1 MTEPDRTKQSVENLT
16 RAIQQAEIEQEHLR
30 PRDQATLVHPVEES
44 TFVPEKSPEL
54 LNRLHPKP
62 ARPRRPIKIIYK
74 PPVLHRIKSRYEAHL
89 VMALEPLNKAIEQY
103 VLSEYEGWVD
113 SARERL
119 PTFKQDAPT
128 EAQIKAGNYPMQH
141 IRMHGFEI
149 SIENKK
155 GTIRSGKSKEGKK
168 WSVKMAHDY
177 GYIRR
182 TEGADGDHLDVFIG
196 PYPKSEKIFVIYQ
209 VDPSTKRFDEHKVMF
224 GFDSQTKAKV
234 GYLANYEKG
243 WKGIGKIKELTV
255 DEFKDWLD
263 DADLRIDAH
272 VKRPGSRGGHI
283 IGYRHGEPI
292 YAGKHHVSAIQGYT
306 AKGGSLESKFPFSPK
321 HRESL
326 TSLVKASRQ
335 KHPELIHR
343 GMSFSKREWDSVWKK
358 YTTEGQVHQETG
370 FDSFTKERSRTA
382 AYGGGEIKVLLHL
395 KSKHHANIE
404 KHSIYPEEDE
414 SLTHDLKWKVKK
426 AEWGL
431 GGILHVYGTTLNSD
445 KQDSFRSDDEYEVIS
460 ALFGRIR
467 MGLLE
472 RETPITSSARYAA
485 QLAAAAVSG
494 RNLESIKPVLERVL
508 KVDPFQSEP
517 WLLPEARN
525 WITENVSLIKSVAS
539 SHLDDVEKLIYRM
552 VREGKPIKEVR
563 EELADRF
570 GVSKSRARLIAR
582 DQVNKYNGRLTKVR
596 QQNVG
601 IKEYKWFNV
610 QDVRVRGEPAKSS
623 GGKYPKAVPAHT
635 IMHEVRCRWDNPN
648 VYHNGKRWVPRT
660 GKMPKA
666 HPGEE
671 IQCILGTSYVNVF
684 NPVYRTFRNWFAGE
698 TSFLILE
705 SGKTF
710 ECTPNHPILTLDGW
724 KPANLIEKGDYLI
737 QICSDR
743 RFFFDGNEHTANA
756 TAMEIFDSF
765 LQTGMTQ
772 QVSGSRNQFHGDGSD
787 KNVDIVG
794 ADRSLWDA
802 LDSMLDEQTCKHFL
816 TDADV
821 MLRGMQFLGASDF
834 SRVFSASLLAPD
846 SVVSVLGKLQAL
858 FACQAPHTQEIRL
871 AAIARLDSLFDK
883 SYANSGSSD
892 FEFFRKREF
901 ADALFVQGSNQ
912 LAIYLFAIG
921 RVASRSSFSNLNTLS
936 SEVLAQI
943 VGVDVKLLSNF
954 SERVPFQIQMR
965 RVLEQRRREFSG
977 HVFNL
982 ETGCGWYT
990 ADNYIVQNCRCIAL
1004 PVLPDWMVQ

>member
-1 MTEPDRTKQSVENLT
+1 MTEPNRTKQSVENLT

-30 PRDQATLVHPVEES
+30 PRDQATLKHPVEES
-44 TFVPEKSPEL
+44 IFVPEKSPEL

-128 EAQIKAGNYPMQH
+128 EAQIKAGNYPKRH

-155 GTIRSGKSKEGKK
+155 GTIRSGKSKGGKK

-196 PYPKSEKIFVIYQ
+196 PYKGSIKVFVIYQ
-209 VDPSTKRFDEHKVMF
+209 VDPGTKRFDEHKVMF
-224 GFDSQTKAKV
+224 GFDSQTKAKA

-263 DADLRIDAH
+263 KADLRIDVH
-272 VKRPGSRGGHI
+272 VKKPGSRGGHI

-292 YAGKHHVSAIQGYT
+292 YGKFKPKIRVTKTKHVASVQDLKRFADVSLPKDNKNWEYFYHSFRYPSEVDLAHKEGLKAGKTKHVFLSKDEIRDRDAGFVIVRVPKGK
-306 AKGGSLESKFPFSPK
+306 AKEGVDWIEPGLEY
-321 HRESL
+321 
-326 TSLVKASRQ
+326 
-335 KHPELIHR
+335 
-343 GMSFSKREWDSVWKK
+343 REWTVPSIPSGNIVRSVRFIQFIGGKGHGIREDHLATYAAENQGFKDTEDLPSKYQKWFHLEGKK
-358 YTTEGQVHQETG
+358 DALHQ
-370 FDSFTKERSRTA
+370 
-382 AYGGGEIKVLLHL
+382 
-395 KSKHHANIE
+395 
-404 KHSIYPEEDE
+404 
-414 SLTHDLKWKVKK
+414 
-426 AEWGL
+426 
-431 GGILHVYGTTLNSD
+431 
-445 KQDSFRSDDEYEVIS
+445 DDEYEVIS

-563 EELADRF
+563 EELASRF

-635 IMHEVRCRWDNPN
+635 IMHEVRCRWDNPGT
-648 VYHNGKRWVPRT
+648 YHNGKRWVPRT

-666 HPGEE
+666 HPGSE
-671 IQCILGTSYVNVF
+671 IQ
-684 NPVYRTFRNWFAGE
+684 
-698 TSFLILE
+698 
-705 SGKTF
+705 
-710 ECTPNHPILTLDGW
+710 
-724 KPANLIEKGDYLI
+724 
-737 QICSDR
+737 
-743 RFFFDGNEHTANA
+743 
-756 TAMEIFDSF
+756 
-765 LQTGMTQ
+765 
-772 QVSGSRNQFHGDGSD
+772 
-787 KNVDIVG
+787 
-794 ADRSLWDA
+794 
-802 LDSMLDEQTCKHFL
+802 
-816 TDADV
+816 
-821 MLRGMQFLGASDF
+821 
-834 SRVFSASLLAPD
+834 
-846 SVVSVLGKLQAL
+846 
-858 FACQAPHTQEIRL
+858 
-871 AAIARLDSLFDK
+871 
-883 SYANSGSSD
+883 
-892 FEFFRKREF
+892 
-901 ADALFVQGSNQ
+901 
-912 LAIYLFAIG
+912 
-921 RVASRSSFSNLNTLS
+921 
-936 SEVLAQI
+936 
-943 VGVDVKLLSNF
+943 
-954 SERVPFQIQMR
+954 
-965 RVLEQRRREFSG
+965 
-977 HVFNL
+977 
-982 ETGCGWYT
+982 
-990 ADNYIVQNCRCIAL
+990 CRCIAI
-1004 PVLPDWMVQ
+1004 PILPDWMVQ